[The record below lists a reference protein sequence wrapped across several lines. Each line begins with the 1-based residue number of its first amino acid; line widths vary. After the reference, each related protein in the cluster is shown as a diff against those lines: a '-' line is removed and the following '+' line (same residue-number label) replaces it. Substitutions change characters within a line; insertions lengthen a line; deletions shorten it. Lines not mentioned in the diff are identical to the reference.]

1 MTVTQID
8 GKITVQESAT
18 NDSGLKLLEQV
29 AALNS
34 MIGWQSGSVFIAG
47 PLAECDDFF
56 LVDRFTTDG
65 DRLCAVAQHDGT
77 CRDIVGGWV
86 YDLKHRRY
94 VYGEGGPLE
103 HDLR

>member
-1 MTVTQID
+1 M
-8 GKITVQESAT
+8 
-18 NDSGLKLLEQV
+18 NDSCLKLLEQV
-29 AALNS
+29 AALNG
-34 MIGWQSGSVFIAG
+34 MIGWQTGSVFIAG

-65 DRLCAVAQHDGT
+65 DRLYAVARHDGT

-103 HDLR
+103 NDLR